1 MANLR
6 KSEFLGRKWAAH
18 GVNRKLGDGP
28 FQRPGRGTCYM
39 KWAPYLMSQSN
50 HFTLFVPIFKFPGR
64 GLLLACVCVCAQLL
78 SCDPMDCSA
87 PGSSLHGISQARILE
102 WVAIFSS
109 RGSFQPRDWICG
121 SCGICTGRWI
131 LYHWA
136 TWEVRPPGLLLTI
149 CPFPLLEKRNL
160 FFKIYFWLCCVFTA
174 TYWPSLVEV
183 SSSYSRCGV

>member
-78 SCDPMDCSA
+78 SCVRLCMGCSP
-87 PGSSLHGISQARILE
+87 PGSSVHGIFQAGTLE
-102 WVAIFSS
+102 RVS
-109 RGSFQPRDWICG
+109 
-121 SCGICTGRWI
+121 
-131 LYHWA
+131 
-136 TWEVRPPGLLLTI
+136 
-149 CPFPLLEKRNL
+149 
-160 FFKIYFWLCCVFTA
+160 
-174 TYWPSLVEV
+174 V
-183 SSSYSRCGV
+183 SSSRDSSRRGWSLGLLSPDWREDCGLAPVGSTGFPACHSEAQ

>member
-102 WVAIFSS
+102 WIFIPFSS
-109 RGSFQPRDWICG
+109 GSSPSKYQTHI
-121 SCGICTGRWI
+121 SCVSCIGRQI
-131 LYHWA
+131 LYH
-136 TWEVRPPGLLLTI
+136 
-149 CPFPLLEKRNL
+149 
-160 FFKIYFWLCCVFTA
+160 
-174 TYWPSLVEV
+174 
-183 SSSYSRCGV
+183 